1 MSDRERWIVYPLLFL
16 SLGVSLHDKF
26 LPSKDV
32 KTHRLILFND
42 DAKEVLQIDGENDA
56 GVVSGNL
63 RGLEA
68 IESSSDLE
76 ALMRG
81 LRLQR
86 THQAAHAES
95 RPEKK

>member
-32 KTHRLILFND
+32 KTHRLVLFND
-42 DAKEVLQIDGENDA
+42 DEKEVLQIDGGNEA

-63 RGLEA
+63 RGLEQ
-68 IESSSDLE
+68 IESWSDLE
-76 ALMRG
+76 ALMRV

-86 THQAAHAES
+86 TNRAAHGES
-95 RPEKK
+95 RQEKK